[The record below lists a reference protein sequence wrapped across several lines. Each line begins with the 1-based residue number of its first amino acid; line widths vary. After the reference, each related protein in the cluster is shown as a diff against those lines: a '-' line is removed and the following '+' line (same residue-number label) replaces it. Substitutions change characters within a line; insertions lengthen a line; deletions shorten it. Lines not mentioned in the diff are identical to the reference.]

1 MIQGSMVALVTPMH
15 ADGSLDWPALHK
27 LVDWHLQEGT
37 HAIVA
42 MGTTGESATL
52 DVDEHLAVI
61 KAVVDQVNGRI
72 PVIAGTGANSTSEAI
87 ELTQAAKDRGAD
99 ACLLVTP
106 YYNKPTQEGLFLHH
120 ELIARKVAI
129 PQYLYNVPGRTGVDM
144 KPETAL
150 RLAKV
155 ANIAG
160 IKEATGDLQRAKTL
174 IDQAPAGF
182 AVISGDDA
190 TAVDLILLG
199 GKGDISVTANV
210 VPAAIARMCEL
221 ALAGKAAEARAI
233 NDQLLPLHTAMFVES
248 NPIPVKWA
256 VEYLGRIESGIRLPL
271 TPLAESFRAQVR
283 AAVDATNY
291 AHKQSL

>member
-1 MIQGSMVALVTPMH
+1 MIQGSMVALVTPLN
-15 ADGSLDWPALHK
+15 ADNSLDWASLHK
-27 LVDWHLQEGT
+27 LVDWHLEQGT

-42 MGTTGESATL
+42 VGTTGESATL
-52 DVDEHLAVI
+52 NVDEHLAVI
-61 KAVVDQVNGRI
+61 KKVVDQVNGRI
-72 PVIAGTGANSTSEAI
+72 PVIAGTGANSTSEAV
-87 ELTQAAKDRGAD
+87 ELTQAAKDVGVD

-120 ELIARKVAI
+120 AHIAQAVAI
-129 PQYLYNVPGRTGVDM
+129 PQFLYNVPGRTGVDM

-155 ANIAG
+155 PNIIG
-160 IKEATGDLQRAKTL
+160 IKEATGDLDRAKLL
-174 IDQAPAGF
+174 IEQAPSSF
-182 AVISGDDA
+182 AIISGDDA

-221 ALAGKAAEARAI
+221 ALAGKAEEARAI
-233 NDQLLPLHTAMFVES
+233 NERLLPLHTAMFVES

-256 VEYLGRIESGIRLPL
+256 VEQLGLIQSGIRLPL
-271 TPLAESFRAQVR
+271 TRLSEQYHQQVKT
-283 AAVDATNY
+283 AMQVAGI
-291 AHKQSL
+291 